1 MSQVQKTEERPKEK
15 LIFSKALGVFCSF
28 VPAFESLRGYSFTF
42 FRRDLIAGITVA
54 TVAVPQAMAY
64 ASIFGMPVELGLY
77 TAVVMTI
84 VGSLLS
90 ASRQLINGPTNVIS
104 IAMLSA
110 LSILPVERRVE
121 GAILMSLMVGLI
133 QIGITGLR
141 LGDLSRYISHSV
153 IIGFTVGASILLIL
167 DQLKNALGL
176 TAKGDLHDHFLKRFY
191 LTMTQ
196 GGSIHIP
203 TLAVAV
209 GTMAIAIILRSIN
222 RKYRWRLPEH
232 FTAVVLAGFA
242 AWYCKLGADY
252 GVKLVGSIPGSLPSF
267 ELPKVDFALAKDLS
281 GSAVAIALLGLL
293 EAIAM
298 SKSLA
303 ASTKQKL
310 DINQQCLSEGV
321 ANLAGS
327 FFRCFPG
334 SGSLTR
340 SYINKQAGAETQWAG
355 VICAIFVALTILAF
369 APLAQFIPRSALS
382 GVLFLA
388 AFRMVDFNGLK
399 SDLRATRFDAVIIAA
414 TAMSAVFVSIEF
426 CILIGV
432 LLSFLIYVPRAA
444 QIYMT
449 DLVLDQNRAIRE
461 RLPTDPKCDR
471 LRIYSF
477 EGEMFFGASPEFERL
492 LEQIEQD
499 IGPNSR
505 AIILRLR
512 YARNPDAVCL
522 NLLKHFIEEM
532 KIRGISV
539 LLAGVREGMLKALN
553 NIGITELVGRDNVF
567 LEEPKLWSSTIEA
580 INKAYTILGNQR
592 CSTCPEKADLSRSAT
607 TADWHFS
614 I

>member
-1 MSQVQKTEERPKEK
+1 VSRDPEIFVQGEK
-15 LIFSKALGVFCSF
+15 DAVFSKALGLFSSF
-28 VPAFESLRGYSFTF
+28 VPAVGALRGYNFKV

-110 LSILPVERRVE
+110 LSIVPVERRVE
-121 GAILMSLMVGLI
+121 GAILMSFMIGFI

-153 IIGFTVGASILLIL
+153 IIGFTVGASVLLIL

-176 TAKGDLHDHFLKRFY
+176 TAQGDLHDHFLKRFY

-196 GGSIHIP
+196 GGSVHVP

-209 GTMAIAIILRSIN
+209 GTMAIAIALRAIN
-222 RKYRWRLPEH
+222 RKTNWRLPEH
-232 FTAVVLAGFA
+232 FTAVVMAGLA
-242 AWYCKLGADY
+242 AWYFKLGPDF
-252 GVKLVGSIPGSLPSF
+252 GVKLVGSIPNSLPSF
-267 ELPKVDFALAKDLS
+267 EIPKIDVALAKELS
-281 GSAVAIALLGLL
+281 GSAMAIALLGLL

-303 ASTKQKL
+303 AANKQKL

-340 SYINKQAGAETQWAG
+340 SYINKQAGAETQWSG
-355 VICAIFVALTILAF
+355 VFCGVFVAITILAL
-369 APLAQFIPRSALS
+369 APLAQFIPRAALS

-388 AFRMVDFNGLK
+388 AYRMVDFKGLK
-399 SDLRATRFDAVIIAA
+399 VDLKATRFDAIIIIA
-414 TAMSAVFVSIEF
+414 TALSAVFVSIEF

-432 LLSFLIYVPRAA
+432 LLSFVIYVPRAA
-444 QIYMT
+444 QIHMT
-449 DLVLDQNRAIRE
+449 DLVLDQNRTIRE
-461 RLPTDPKCDR
+461 RMVTDPKCDR

-477 EGEMFFGASPEFERL
+477 EGEMFFGASPEFEKL
-492 LEQIEQD
+492 LEQIEQE
-499 IGPNSR
+499 IGPNTK
-505 AIILRLR
+505 ALILRLR

-522 NLLKHFIEEM
+522 NLLLHFVEVM
-532 KIRGISV
+532 KSRGITV
-539 LLAGVREGMLKALN
+539 LLTGVRGGMVKALTN
-553 NIGITELVGRDNVF
+553 VGIIELVGQENVF
-567 LEEPKLWSSTIEA
+567 LEEPKLWSSTFEA
-580 INKAYTILGNQR
+580 VSRAYKMIGSDRCATCFETSSVALGA
-592 CSTCPEKADLSRSAT
+592 ADAT
-607 TADWHFS
+607 PAN
-614 I
+614 